1 MTHTSPQ
8 QPEALRLAEWIE
20 SDMSCDGDADIVAEL
35 RSQHA
40 RIAELEAQLSAIGAG
55 GVEPLRKQAEDGW
68 IQDGHLLYRLTDG
81 HRPRNR
87 DEINVTMANSSR
99 TKEARTRRASELL
112 HAIRAA
118 AAHPENIR
126 EGAPYDNPE
135 FEQLARDMG
144 VWGTPQAALCA
155 QFWLAATQAEVPQ
168 GWKLVPVEPTEKM
181 ISEGCCAQTLKDG
194 HRYIGECAAKTAWS
208 FMLAAAP
215 TPPAQGM
222 YAANEWED
230 IRTLPTCDDL
240 IWLYCQDSNTIDG
253 PIAPEPNLEEYGWS
267 HWAYANAPSTAWI
280 DTAQTKNEG
289 EKK

>member
-1 MTHTSPQ
+1 MSNTQ
-8 QPEALRLAEWIE
+8 QPEALRLA
-20 SDMSCDGDADIVAEL
+20 DALEKCSLNSLLSPLMELATEL
-35 RSQHA
+35 RRQHA
-40 RIAELEAQLSAIGAG
+40 RIEELEAQLSAIGAG
-55 GVEPLRKQAEDGW
+55 GVEPLRKQ
-68 IQDGHLLYRLTDG
+68 
-81 HRPRNR
+81 
-87 DEINVTMANSSR
+87 
-99 TKEARTRRASELL
+99 
-112 HAIRAA
+112 